1 MRYNVLQCVA
11 VCFIVFH
18 SVRIGESNRER
29 MCVCMNVFAHMC
41 ACACVTKLATGTFLY
56 VYSKNCVFDVSFGV

>member
-1 MRYNVLQCVA
+1 
-11 VCFIVFH
+11 
-18 SVRIGESNRER
+18 